1 MTEQEFIFFSPV
13 FIEMQQMFKS
23 KTESVGCIFK
33 HITIK
38 LYYQSFHQIGPHKRG
53 KFLTKT
59 ILNVKYNE

>member
-1 MTEQEFIFFSPV
+1 MTEQEFYFFFSPV

-38 LYYQSFHQIGPHKRG
+38 LYYQSFQQIGPHKRG
-53 KFLTKT
+53 TFLTNYFKC
-59 ILNVKYNE
+59 